1 MAPLQPHL
9 VLVGMMGAGKSSVGR
24 RIARQLGWRHVDADK
39 RIERITGRTI
49 ADIFADDGEAAFRTI
64 EHDVLERLLRVPGRT
79 VVSTGGG
86 AVLSPA
92 NCALMRERG
101 TVVWLRARPETLLER
116 VGKGQG
122 RPLLADDPAA
132 ALRRIAAERE
142 HAYANAAHVVVDVD
156 GCSADQVADAVLA
169 ALEGQERAS

>member
-1 MAPLQPHL
+1 
-9 VLVGMMGAGKSSVGR
+9 MMGAGKTSVGR

-39 RIERITGRTI
+39 RIERTTGRSI
-49 ADIFADDGEAAFRTI
+49 PDIFAHDGEERFRAI
-64 EHDVLERLLRVPGRT
+64 EHEVLETLLRVPGRT

-101 TVVWLRARPETLLER
+101 IVVWLRAAPETLLAR
-116 VGKGQG
+116 VGRGNG

-132 ALRRIAAERE
+132 ALRRIAAERQS
-142 HAYANAAHVVVDVD
+142 AYTDAAHVIVDVD
-156 GCSADQVADAVLA
+156 GCTADQVADAVLA
-169 ALEGQERAS
+169 AVKGQERAS